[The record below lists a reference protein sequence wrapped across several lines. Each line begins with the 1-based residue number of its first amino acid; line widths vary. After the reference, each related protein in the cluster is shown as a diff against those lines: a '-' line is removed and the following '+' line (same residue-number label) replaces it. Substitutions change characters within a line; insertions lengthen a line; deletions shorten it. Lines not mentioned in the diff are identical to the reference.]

1 MPQAVYIFEF
11 KIHQTATEA
20 LQQIRE
26 RDYAQRFR
34 SSGKR
39 VLGIGVHFDGQ
50 ERRIAGWEVKA
61 L

>member
-50 ERRIAGWEVKA
+50 ERQIAGWEVEA